1 MMSALTSK
9 LIRPILPNVIS
20 SLRTHPYFDLGKKN
34 IDCNFFFIAALGMES
49 LLLSSAEPGHM
60 DNSSS

>member
-34 IDCNFFFIAALGMES
+34 IDCNFFLKQPLVWKVLYS
-49 LLLSSAEPGHM
+49 VLLNLAIWIIPLR
-60 DNSSS
+60 